1 MGEYVAIGRSLLQ
14 HCHWGKKSPL
24 GEGRGR
30 DREIAPT
37 ALPLGEEVA
46 IGGRK
51 RSRSGDRSYS
61 IAIGGRG
68 RHWGK
73 MEEVAIGRSL
83 LQHCHWGKRSPLGEG
98 RGRDR
103 EIAPTALPLG
113 EEVALGEDGRGR
125 DREIAPTA
133 LPLGE
138 EVAIGE
144 DGRGRDREIAPTA
157 MPLGEEV
164 ASSFRAFS
172 LIWRVSSLVWRVP
185 SGHLGDGRRETP
197 MIRCVGLN
205 KSHKY
210 GKMY

>member
-1 MGEYVAIGRSLLQ
+1 MNM
-14 HCHWGKKSPL
+14 
-24 GEGRGR
+24 
-30 DREIAPT
+30 
-37 ALPLGEEVA
+37 
-46 IGGRK
+46 
-51 RSRSGDRSYS
+51 SRSGDRSYS
-61 IAIGGRG
+61 IAIGGRS

-113 EEVALGEDGRGR
+113 EEVAIGGRWKRSRSGDRSYSIAIGGRVAIGGRWKRSRSGDRSYSNAIGGRSRHWGKMEEVAIGRSLLQHCHWGKKSPLGEGRGR

-133 LPLGE
+133 L
-138 EVAIGE
+138 
-144 DGRGRDREIAPTA
+144 
-157 MPLGEEV
+157 PLGEEV

-185 SGHLGDGRRETP
+185 SG
-197 MIRCVGLN
+197 I
-205 KSHKY
+205 
-210 GKMY
+210 

>member
-14 HCHWGKKSPL
+14 QCHWGKKSPL

-46 IGGRK
+46 IGGRWK

-61 IAIGGRG
+61 IAIGGRS

-83 LQHCHWGKRSPLGEG
+83 LQHCHWGKKSP
-98 RGRDR
+98 
-103 EIAPTALPLG
+103 
-113 EEVALGEDGRGR
+113 LGEDGRGR

-138 EVAIGE
+138 EVAIGGRWKRSRSG
-144 DGRGRDREIAPTA
+144 DRSYSIAIGGRGRQ
-157 MPLGEEV
+157 
-164 ASSFRAFS
+164 
-172 LIWRVSSLVWRVP
+172 
-185 SGHLGDGRRETP
+185 
-197 MIRCVGLN
+197 
-205 KSHKY
+205 
-210 GKMY
+210 